1 MWVSARGKVRT
12 AALGA
17 ASSARVRRC
26 LGEPAHAG
34 MRDEGI
40 VAAKAFSAQAPQSLR
55 EKRLWQIAS
64 RRNRQPSEKTA
75 PAECRVGSTRGA
87 FDG

>member
-12 AALGA
+12 AALEA

-40 VAAKAFSAQAPQSLR
+40 VATQAFSAQAPQSLR
-55 EKRLWQIAS
+55 EKRLWQIGS

-75 PAECRVGSTRGA
+75 PVECRVESTRGT
-87 FDG
+87 FDR